1 MTAAAA
7 RAPRDDIAETPH
19 SPAEQCPRPV
29 DLVHLARYTLG
40 NRALELEVLQL
51 FAAQAPSLLERLRL
65 AADERA
71 WHEAAHALKG
81 SARAIGAWP
90 LGKAAEAAEAARTA
104 TDPAVRERAA
114 ARVELALHEALDY
127 IRSLAE

>member
-1 MTAAAA
+1 MTATAA
-7 RAPRDDIAETPH
+7 RATRNDIAESPR

-90 LGKAAEAAEAARTA
+90 LGKAAETAEAARTA
-104 TDPAVRERAA
+104 TDPAVRRRAVDG
-114 ARVELALHEALDY
+114 VETALRETLAY
-127 IRSLAE
+127 IQSLAE

>member
-7 RAPRDDIAETPH
+7 RAPRDIHAEPLR

-51 FAAQAPSLLERLRL
+51 FAAQAPSLLERLKL
-65 AADERA
+65 AANPRA
-71 WHEAAHALKG
+71 WGEATHTLKG

-90 LGKAAEAAEAARTA
+90 LGSAAEAAEAVRTA
-104 TDPAVRERAA
+104 TDPAVRQRAVERVDIA
-114 ARVELALHEALDY
+114 LAETLDY
-127 IRSLAE
+127 IKSLSE